1 MKIKYICDYCGKE
14 YDSMVACSEC
24 ENTHKYIIKKVNLE
38 HFPNDVTLE
47 IGNGLRSL
55 YKFESI
61 LPQKEVHDINGN
73 ITYSYTTI

>member
-38 HFPNDVTLE
+38 HFLMM
-47 IGNGLRSL
+47 
-55 YKFESI
+55 
-61 LPQKEVHDINGN
+61 
-73 ITYSYTTI
+73 